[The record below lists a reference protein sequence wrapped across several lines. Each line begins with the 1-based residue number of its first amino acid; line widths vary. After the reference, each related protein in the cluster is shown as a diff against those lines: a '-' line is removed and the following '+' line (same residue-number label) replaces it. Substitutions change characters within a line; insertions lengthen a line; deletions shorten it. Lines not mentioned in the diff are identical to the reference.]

1 MSIKSKTEKK
11 KIILEIDNGDLEKL
25 TQCMANWKFKDHQ
38 SFLRF
43 AMSLLIVTEDK
54 SLWINVVDAERKF
67 KGMLFREDFRG
78 IFKGWHV

>member
-54 SLWINVVDAERKF
+54 SLWIKSDGKTQQIAPAKEYLVEE
-67 KGMLFREDFRG
+67 MSS
-78 IFKGWHV
+78 